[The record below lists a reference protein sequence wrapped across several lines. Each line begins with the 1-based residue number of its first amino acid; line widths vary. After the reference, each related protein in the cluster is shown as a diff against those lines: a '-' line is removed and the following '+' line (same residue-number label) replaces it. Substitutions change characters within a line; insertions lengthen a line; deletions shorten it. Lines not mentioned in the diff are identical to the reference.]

1 MLVSLSSYFMGAK
14 VYNDF
19 TGAKVYNDFMGAKV
33 YNDLSLEA
41 RKIVNFSDFERKIYE
56 HFNF

>member
-19 TGAKVYNDFMGAKV
+19 TGAKVYNDFMGAKWFAFGGEK
-33 YNDLSLEA
+33 DSEL
-41 RKIVNFSDFERKIYE
+41 
-56 HFNF
+56 